1 MKKRSIKSLELNK
14 KTISTLDSTNLKG
27 GVLPTSVYIYSPIVA
42 DAAEDFID
50 GLIAGWNA
58 SND

>member
-27 GVLPTSVYIYSPIVA
+27 GILPTYIYSPIVA
-42 DAAEDFID
+42 DAVEDFID
-50 GLIAGWNA
+50 GFIDGWNA
-58 SND
+58 STD